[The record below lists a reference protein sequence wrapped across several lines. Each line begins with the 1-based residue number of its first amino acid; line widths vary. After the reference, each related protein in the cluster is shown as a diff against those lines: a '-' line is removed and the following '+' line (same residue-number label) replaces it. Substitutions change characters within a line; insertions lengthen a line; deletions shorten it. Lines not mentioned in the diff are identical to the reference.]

1 MSPNF
6 NAGLLQNHKLYV
18 AINTAVCNLLRGR
31 DAVVDL
37 LCTSSFAHVLNSQN
51 SHPVCHSSNIYV
63 TYNILL
69 CTVNDSSHQN

>member
-51 SHPVCHSSNIYV
+51 SHPVVIAQIYMLHIIFFYV
-63 TYNILL
+63 L
-69 CTVNDSSHQN
+69 